1 MKSELAAM
9 GVKTLLK
16 WSKQITPSKVEQLL
30 RAERDLRKA
39 KIIFDSASAE
49 YSNGFRHDHTTF
61 GVMISKLVSANEFR
75 PAEEMLNRMKEEKC
89 RITEEIFLSI
99 CRGYGRVHMP
109 LDAIRVFHKMNDFGC
124 KPTDKSYI
132 SVFAILVEE
141 NQLKVAMSFYKYM
154 REMGVRQSVV
164 SLNVLIKALCKNS
177 GTIDAAFEIFREMPK
192 RGCDPD
198 SYTYGTLINGLCKLG
213 KTFEAKELFK
223 EMDTKGCSPS
233 VVTYSCLM
241 HGLCQA
247 GNVDEAMGLF
257 DKMKKKAIEPNVFTY
272 SSLMDGL
279 CKNGGSLEAMELL
292 EMMVRKRHKPNMVT
306 YSTLINGLC
315 KEGKLAEAVETLD
328 RMKLQGL
335 KPDAGLYGKII
346 NGFCNIRKFQEA
358 ATYLDEMVLGQISP
372 NRVTWSLHVKLNNM
386 VVQGLCTNGNLNRAF
401 QLYIG
406 MRTRGIS
413 IDAGTFDSLV
423 KCFCKKGDLHKA
435 ARIFDEMVLDG
446 CVPDHG
452 IWSAVVGGFWDR
464 RKVREAFESIVV
476 ELMNE
481 FVEHV

>member
-1 MKSELAAM
+1 M

-89 RITEEIFLSI
+89 RVTEEIFLSI
-99 CRGYGRVHMP
+99 CRGYGRVHLP

-154 REMGVRQSVV
+154 REMGVRPSVV
-164 SLNVLIKALCKNS
+164 SLNVLIKALSKNS
-177 GTIDAAFEIFREMPK
+177 GTIGAAFEIFREMPK
-192 RGCDPD
+192 
-198 SYTYGTLINGLCKLG
+198 
-213 KTFEAKELFK
+213 AW
-223 EMDTKGCSPS
+223 
-233 VVTYSCLM
+233 
-241 HGLCQA
+241 
-247 GNVDEAMGLF
+247 
-257 DKMKKKAIEPNVFTY
+257 
-272 SSLMDGL
+272 
-279 CKNGGSLEAMELL
+279 
-292 EMMVRKRHKPNMVT
+292 
-306 YSTLINGLC
+306 
-315 KEGKLAEAVETLD
+315 
-328 RMKLQGL
+328 
-335 KPDAGLYGKII
+335 
-346 NGFCNIRKFQEA
+346 EA
-358 ATYLDEMVLGQISP
+358 ATYLDEMILGQISP
-372 NRVTWSLHVKLNNM
+372 NRVTWSLHVKLNNT

-401 QLYIG
+401 QLYLG

-413 IDAGTFDSLV
+413 IDVGTFDSLV
-423 KCFCKKGDLHKA
+423 KCFCKRGDLHKSV
-435 ARIFDEMVLDG
+435 RIFDEMVLDG

-464 RKVREAFESIVV
+464 RKVREAFELIVV

-481 FVEHV
+481 FVEHE

>member
-1 MKSELAAM
+1 M

-99 CRGYGRVHMP
+99 CRGYGRVHLP

-164 SLNVLIKALCKNS
+164 SLNVLIKAL
-177 GTIDAAFEIFREMPK
+177 
-192 RGCDPD
+192 
-198 SYTYGTLINGLCKLG
+198 Y
-213 KTFEAKELFK
+213 
-223 EMDTKGCSPS
+223 
-233 VVTYSCLM
+233 
-241 HGLCQA
+241 
-247 GNVDEAMGLF
+247 
-257 DKMKKKAIEPNVFTY
+257 
-272 SSLMDGL
+272 
-279 CKNGGSLEAMELL
+279 
-292 EMMVRKRHKPNMVT
+292 
-306 YSTLINGLC
+306 
-315 KEGKLAEAVETLD
+315 
-328 RMKLQGL
+328 
-335 KPDAGLYGKII
+335 AGLYGKII

-386 VVQGLCTNGNLNRAF
+386 VVQGLCTNGNLDRAF
-401 QLYIG
+401 QLYLG

-413 IDAGTFDSLV
+413 VDAGTFDSLV

>member
-1 MKSELAAM
+1 M

-89 RITEEIFLSI
+89 RVTEEIFLSI
-99 CRGYGRVHMP
+99 CRGYGRVHLP

-141 NQLKVAMSFYKYM
+141 NQLKVAMSFYK
-154 REMGVRQSVV
+154 
-164 SLNVLIKALCKNS
+164 
-177 GTIDAAFEIFREMPK
+177 
-192 RGCDPD
+192 
-198 SYTYGTLINGLCKLG
+198 
-213 KTFEAKELFK
+213 
-223 EMDTKGCSPS
+223 
-233 VVTYSCLM
+233 
-241 HGLCQA
+241 
-247 GNVDEAMGLF
+247 
-257 DKMKKKAIEPNVFTY
+257 
-272 SSLMDGL
+272 
-279 CKNGGSLEAMELL
+279 
-292 EMMVRKRHKPNMVT
+292 
-306 YSTLINGLC
+306 
-315 KEGKLAEAVETLD
+315 
-328 RMKLQGL
+328 MKLQGL
-335 KPDAGLYGKII
+335 KPDAGLYGKVI

-358 ATYLDEMVLGQISP
+358 ATYLDEMILGQISP
-372 NRVTWSLHVKLNNM
+372 NRVTWSLHVKLNNT

-401 QLYIG
+401 QLYLG

-423 KCFCKKGDLHKA
+423 KCFCKRGDLHKSV
-435 ARIFDEMVLDG
+435 RIFDEMVLDG

-464 RKVREAFESIVV
+464 RKVREAFELIVV

-481 FVEHV
+481 FVEHE

>member
-1 MKSELAAM
+1 M

-39 KIIFDSASAE
+39 KIIFDSTSAE

-89 RITEEIFLSI
+89 RVTEEIFLSI
-99 CRGYGRVHMP
+99 CRGYGRVHLP

-124 KPTDKSYI
+124 KPTDKTYI

-154 REMGVRQSVV
+154 KEMGVRPSVV
-164 SLNVLIKALCKNS
+164 SLNVLIKALSKNS
-177 GTIDAAFEIFREMPK
+177 GTIGAAFEIFREMPK

-223 EMDTKGCSPS
+223 EMETKGCSPS
-233 VVTYSCLM
+233 VVTYSCLI

-257 DKMKKKAIEPNVFTY
+257 DEMKRKAIEPNVFTY
-272 SSLMDGL
+272 SSLMGGL
-279 CKNGGSLEAMELL
+279 CKDGGSLEAIELL
-292 EMMVRKRHKPNMVT
+292 EMMVRKRHKPNMIT

-335 KPDAGLYGKII
+335 KPDAGLYGKVI
-346 NGFCNIRKFQEA
+346 NGFCDIRKFQEA
-358 ATYLDEMVLGQISP
+358 ATYLDEMILGQISP
-372 NRVTWSLHVKLNNM
+372 NRVTWSLHVKLNNT

-401 QLYIG
+401 QLYLG

-423 KCFCKKGDLHKA
+423 KCFCKRGDLHKSV
-435 ARIFDEMVLDG
+435 RIFDEMVLDG

-452 IWSAVVGGFWDR
+452 MWTAVVGGFWDR
-464 RKVREAFESIVV
+464 RKVREAFELIVV

-481 FVEHV
+481 FVEHE

>member
-1 MKSELAAM
+1 M

-89 RITEEIFLSI
+89 RVTEEIFLSI
-99 CRGYGRVHMP
+99 CRGYGRVHLP

-141 NQLKVAMSFYKYM
+141 NQLK
-154 REMGVRQSVV
+154 
-164 SLNVLIKALCKNS
+164 
-177 GTIDAAFEIFREMPK
+177 
-192 RGCDPD
+192 
-198 SYTYGTLINGLCKLG
+198 
-213 KTFEAKELFK
+213 
-223 EMDTKGCSPS
+223 
-233 VVTYSCLM
+233 
-241 HGLCQA
+241 
-247 GNVDEAMGLF
+247 
-257 DKMKKKAIEPNVFTY
+257 
-272 SSLMDGL
+272 
-279 CKNGGSLEAMELL
+279 
-292 EMMVRKRHKPNMVT
+292 
-306 YSTLINGLC
+306 
-315 KEGKLAEAVETLD
+315 
-328 RMKLQGL
+328 GL
-335 KPDAGLYGKII
+335 KPDAGLYGKVI

-358 ATYLDEMVLGQISP
+358 ATYLDEMILGQISP
-372 NRVTWSLHVKLNNM
+372 NRVTWSLHVKLNNT

-401 QLYIG
+401 QLYLG

-423 KCFCKKGDLHKA
+423 KCFCKRGDLHKSV
-435 ARIFDEMVLDG
+435 RIFDEMVLDG

-464 RKVREAFESIVV
+464 RKVREAFELIVV

-481 FVEHV
+481 FVEHE

>member
-1 MKSELAAM
+1 M

-30 RAERDLRKA
+30 RAERDLLKA

-89 RITEEIFLSI
+89 RVTEEIFLSI
-99 CRGYGRVHMP
+99 CRGYGRVHLP

-154 REMGVRQSVV
+154 REMGVRPSVV
-164 SLNVLIKALCKNS
+164 SLNVLIKALSKNS
-177 GTIDAAFEIFREMPK
+177 GTIGAAFEIFREMPK

-213 KTFEAKELFK
+213 RTFEAKELFK
-223 EMDTKGCSPS
+223 EMETKGCSPS
-233 VVTYSCLM
+233 VVTYS
-241 HGLCQA
+241 
-247 GNVDEAMGLF
+247 F
-257 DKMKKKAIEPNVFTY
+257 
-272 SSLMDGL
+272 
-279 CKNGGSLEAMELL
+279 
-292 EMMVRKRHKPNMVT
+292 
-306 YSTLINGLC
+306 
-315 KEGKLAEAVETLD
+315 
-328 RMKLQGL
+328 
-335 KPDAGLYGKII
+335 I
-346 NGFCNIRKFQEA
+346 NGFCNIGKFQEA
-358 ATYLDEMVLGQISP
+358 ATYLDEMILGQISP
-372 NRVTWSLHVKLNNM
+372 NRVTWSLHVKLNNT

-401 QLYIG
+401 QLYLG

-423 KCFCKKGDLHKA
+423 KCFCKRGDLHKSV
-435 ARIFDEMVLDG
+435 RIFDEMVLDG

-464 RKVREAFESIVV
+464 RKVREAFELIVV

-481 FVEHV
+481 FVEHE

>member
-1 MKSELAAM
+1 M

-30 RAERDLRKA
+30 RAERDLRKV

-89 RITEEIFLSI
+89 RVTEEIFLSI
-99 CRGYGRVHMP
+99 CRGYGRVHLP

-141 NQLKVAMSFYKYM
+141 NQLK
-154 REMGVRQSVV
+154 
-164 SLNVLIKALCKNS
+164 
-177 GTIDAAFEIFREMPK
+177 
-192 RGCDPD
+192 
-198 SYTYGTLINGLCKLG
+198 
-213 KTFEAKELFK
+213 
-223 EMDTKGCSPS
+223 
-233 VVTYSCLM
+233 
-241 HGLCQA
+241 
-247 GNVDEAMGLF
+247 
-257 DKMKKKAIEPNVFTY
+257 
-272 SSLMDGL
+272 
-279 CKNGGSLEAMELL
+279 
-292 EMMVRKRHKPNMVT
+292 
-306 YSTLINGLC
+306 
-315 KEGKLAEAVETLD
+315 
-328 RMKLQGL
+328 
-335 KPDAGLYGKII
+335 
-346 NGFCNIRKFQEA
+346 
-358 ATYLDEMVLGQISP
+358 
-372 NRVTWSLHVKLNNM
+372 LNNT

-401 QLYIG
+401 QLYLG

-423 KCFCKKGDLHKA
+423 KCFCKKGDLHKSV
-435 ARIFDEMVLDG
+435 RIFDEMVLDG

-464 RKVREAFESIVV
+464 RKVREAFELIVV

-481 FVEHV
+481 FVEHE